1 MVGRDKVA
9 KLAGVCPETV
19 SRVFRD
25 FERIAPS
32 TREKVLKISRRW
44 GYVPHSAARAMRR
57 GRFERI
63 ACVVNQYGPKGISH
77 NPYSGYLDP
86 ATSILAER
94 GYSVV
99 FEPFYMDP
107 VTDDFIEAP
116 RLFSELAVDGV
127 LGINAADPVLGYV
140 DHRMNA
146 MKVPVVWVN
155 RNPQPGI
162 RTVVCDEKAGARMLV
177 RHLIE
182 LGHERIGYFGNPGA
196 HYSEVDRYEGVR
208 DELDAAHLDTA
219 DVGGSVSG
227 KEVEFLEHLFDRQPR
242 VTGLVCYN
250 LPYYYMAVQVAAA
263 RGLKVPRDLSLCY
276 FASIWELPVFFKYP
290 ATIMTV
296 CEPEITKT
304 AVEILLDMISGNS
317 PPEGARYIP
326 GKLCPGL
333 TTTRPGQ
340 EMEKG
345 KWKEYMESQKALCF
359 GSGHPRGSEYPVL

>member
-1 MVGRDKVA
+1 MIDREKVA
-9 KLAGVCPETV
+9 KLAGVSPETV
-19 SRVFRD
+19 SRAFRGYKY
-25 FERIAPS
+25 IAPA
-32 TREKVLKISRRW
+32 TREKVLRIGRRW

-77 NPYSGYLDP
+77 NPYTGYLDP

-127 LGINAADPVLGYV
+127 LGINATDPVLAYV
-140 DHRMNA
+140 DHRMN
-146 MKVPVVWVN
+146 KVKAPVVWVN

-162 RTVVCDEKAGARMLV
+162 RTVVCDEKAGARRLA
-177 RHLIE
+177 RYLID
-182 LGHERIGYFGNPGA
+182 LGHRRIGYFGNRYS
-196 HYSEVDRYEGVR
+196 HYSTVDRYEGVR
-208 DELDAAHLDTA
+208 DELEAADLDTA
-219 DVGGSVSG
+219 DVDWSVSG
-227 KEVEFLEHLFDRQPR
+227 KEVEFLERLFDRRPR

-250 LPYYYMAVQVAAA
+250 LPFYHMAVQVAGA

-290 ATIMTV
+290 ATILTV
-296 CEPEITKT
+296 CEPEIAKT
-304 AVEILLDMISGNS
+304 AVGILLDMIGGNS

-326 GKLCPGL
+326 GKFCPGL
-333 TTTRPGQ
+333 TTACPGQ

-345 KWKEYMESQKALCF
+345 KWKEYMENQKALCF
-359 GSGHPRGSEYPVL
+359 GNSLTGDFK